1 LNRDFAIRLAW
12 REGRAGLRRIGV
24 YLASITLGVGALV
37 AIHSFRSDVD
47 RAIRLESRTLLGGD
61 LRLESQAPFPD
72 AVESLLDSLAG
83 AGSTSA
89 RATTLITMVGSPL
102 TDRTR
107 LLQARGVTAGF
118 PLYGSVVSAPEGAW
132 DALPDGGFLV
142 ADPAVLVQL
151 GVEVGDT
158 LQVGELR
165 LPLAGTVDGL
175 PADVG
180 FQTAV
185 GPRVYLA
192 ESDLRATGLLG
203 FGSLARYQVLLRLP
217 EGEDPSGVVQ
227 RYRTS
232 LREAGVSTQTAR
244 GQAEDLSDAL
254 EVLSRLLGLVGLVA
268 ILLGGI
274 GVASA
279 IHVFVRERLTGVA
292 VLRCLGA
299 RQGTVFG
306 AYLLQAGGLG
316 VLGSGAGVLLGLG
329 IQALL
334 PALLRDF
341 LPVAVRTSPDPAAM
355 AAGLIVGVWVSVAFA
370 LLPLLAVRDVPPLR
384 ALRQDV
390 EGGSRRGDPLRLGA
404 VAALAL
410 SLLLLSVWQAPEPVV
425 GVVFAGSL
433 AVVVGLLWLAA
444 LVLVRTTR
452 GLIPSRVAY
461 PVRQGISNLHRPRNQ
476 TVTVTLAL
484 GFGTFLLATIGLV
497 ERNLAAR
504 FRLEVDAAAPN
515 TVLFDIQPDQRAGV
529 EALLARAGA
538 PDTELTPIVPARI
551 AGINGR
557 PTEELVR
564 DTLPGRP
571 SRWALRRVYRNT
583 FQDALR
589 PSDEVVAG
597 TWWTAD
603 AGAPADGIPRISMES
618 ELASDLRVLVGDRIT
633 WDIQGVEVETRIAS
647 LRLVDWARLETNFFV
662 VFEPGVLDDA
672 PQTLVALA
680 RLPEWDDG
688 SFVLQRGLL
697 DDFPNVSLVDL
708 GQLRETVD
716 RILGTVSRAIRI
728 LALLTV
734 AGGVLVLAGALA
746 TSRYQRMRE
755 GALLR
760 TLGARRGALRMVF
773 LTEYAALGVLAA
785 LAGGILG
792 IVSAGLVVT
801 RVFELPFHLPLGV
814 AVGVPAGVVALTLLL
829 GVMNSGGLL
838 TRPPLPVLREI
849 AE

>member
-1 LNRDFAIRLAW
+1 M
-12 REGRAGLRRIGV
+12 
-24 YLASITLGVGALV
+24 
-37 AIHSFRSDVD
+37 AIHSFRADVE
-47 RAIRLESRTLLGGD
+47 RAIRFEARTLLGGD
-61 LRLESQAPFPD
+61 LRLESQAPFPES
-72 AVESLLDSLAG
+72 VESLLDSLAG
-83 AGSTSA
+83 AGATSA
-89 RATTLITMVGSPL
+89 RATTLITMVGSPR

-118 PLYGSVVSAPEGAW
+118 PLYGTVTSEPSGLWE
-132 DALPDGGFLV
+132 ALARGGFLL

-151 GVEVGDT
+151 GVAVGDT
-158 LQVGELR
+158 LQVGERR

-192 ESDLRATGLLG
+192 EADLQATGLLG
-203 FGSLARYQVLLRLP
+203 FGSLARYQALVRLP
-217 EGEDPSGVVQ
+217 ENEDPASLVEQ
-227 RYRTS
+227 YRPA
-232 LREAGVSTQTAR
+232 LREVGVSTQTAR

-254 EVLSRLLGLVGLVA
+254 EVLGRLLGLVGLVA
-268 ILLGGI
+268 VLLGGI

-306 AYLLQAGGLG
+306 AYLMQAAGLG
-316 VLGSGAGVLLGLG
+316 VVGSGVGVLLGLG
-329 IQALL
+329 MQAVL

-341 LPVAVRTSPDPAAM
+341 LPVTVRTAPSPGAM
-355 AAGLIVGVWVSVAFA
+355 AAGLVVGVWVSMSFA

-390 EGGSRRGDPLRLGA
+390 EGGRRGRDLLRLLA
-404 VAALAL
+404 VATLAL
-410 SLLLLSVWQAPEPVV
+410 SLLALSVWQAPEPGV
-425 GVVFAGSL
+425 GVVFALSL
-433 AVVVGLLWLAA
+433 AAVVGLLWLAA
-444 LVLVRTTR
+444 VLLVRTTR
-452 GLIPSRVAY
+452 GIVPARAAY
-461 PVRQGISNLHRPRNQ
+461 PLRQGMSNLHRPRNQ

-484 GFGTFLLATIGLV
+484 GFGTFLLSTIGLV

-504 FRLEVDAAAPN
+504 FRLEVDAGAPN

-529 EALLARAGA
+529 EALLGDAGA
-538 PDTELTPIVPARI
+538 PGTVLTPIVPARI

-583 FQDALR
+583 FQAELR
-589 PSDEVVAG
+589 PSDDVVAG
-597 TWWTAD
+597 AWWSGD
-603 AGAPADGIPRISMES
+603 AGAPPDSVFRISMET
-618 ELASDLRVLVGDRIT
+618 ELASDLGVLVGDRIA

-662 VFEPGVLDDA
+662 VFEPGLLEGA
-672 PQTLVALA
+672 PHTLVALA
-680 RLPEWDDG
+680 HIPEEEG
-688 SFVLQRGLL
+688 GALVLQRGLL
-697 DDFPNVSLVDL
+697 ADFPNVSLVDL

-716 RILGTVSRAIRI
+716 RILGTVSRAIRV

-746 TSRYQRMRE
+746 TSRYQRIRE

-760 TLGARRGALRMVF
+760 TLGARRRALRSVF

-785 LAGGILG
+785 LAGGSLG
-792 IVSAGLVVT
+792 VISAWLVVT
-801 RVFELPFHLPLGV
+801 RVFELPFHLPAAVALGV
-814 AVGVPAGVVALTLLL
+814 PGGVVVLTLVL
-829 GVMNSGGLL
+829 GVLNSRGLL
-838 TRPPLPVLREI
+838 TRPPLPILRET